1 MSTLITFKGLLRL
14 GQGLFSGLP
23 WPPLVV
29 CLCCLLTCSV
39 QAQSSRSLGLRAIQ
53 TVTGLTQ
60 PASSLTSEHVGVNF
74 GGSTA
79 AAPSA
84 AQRQSV
90 ADARPMAVSVREYG
104 VGTMTKAEIVQA
116 AKAIMSPAK
125 ANQIAAIIRGVMS
138 QGKVGSG
145 VFIYEQQVRPKGSTR
160 DMKLS
165 WGVTVTESGQVFA
178 GDPKVTD
185 PDPTTVYMLYT
196 SLAAEAGLPST
207 WTYAD
212 AGVLKWQLR
221 KRDGTPATSWVS
233 VNTGGA
239 FDEADADSE
248 FKVNCLASNT
258 TAGCPTGYVDAK
270 TLIAETAS
278 ASAVIDYV
286 RKVAPAY
293 DESQDPSTGAI
304 IYQPQMS
311 VSYDRRE
318 YDRTGCSSGNFRNI
332 GRKGYTLKTTVDR
345 YQILDTDTTATRINR
360 FEGTSL
366 SPTDNF
372 DVSKTVDMTS
382 QSLSSQVID
391 TFTGALVPTSSIRGL
406 QYVAPITTYSTL
418 NNANNLRLE
427 STQSDMAM
435 SWVAGGN
442 GNYSLYLGT
451 IADNYWGGY
460 GAVYDRSMT
469 FNLSSPGILTKFNLA
484 GAWFDDWLH
493 VKINDRTVYV
503 GPYGGDRLE
512 MVNVPYDSC
521 DEWGCGTY
529 YQLQVKYGANSFGW
543 PELGRNWGFG
553 LNVDLRPYLQTGQ
566 NTIWMRTIVAGRG
579 EGAIRIDAT
588 SCLAD

>member
-1 MSTLITFKGLLRL
+1 MNLHQKLSSLIWVLSCAACTLFT
-14 GQGLFSGLP
+14 
-23 WPPLVV
+23 
-29 CLCCLLTCSV
+29 
-39 QAQSSRSLGLRAIQ
+39 QAVHAQASREVGLRAIQ

-60 PASSLTSEHVGVNF
+60 PSSNLTSEHVPVNF
-74 GGSTA
+74 GGSRPA
-79 AAPSA
+79 SSSGAN
-84 AQRQSV
+84 QRQSV

-104 VGTMTKAEIVQA
+104 IGTMTKAEIVDA
-116 AKAIMSPAK
+116 AKSIMSPTK
-125 ANQIAAIIRGVMS
+125 ANQIAGIIKGVIA

-145 VFIYEQQVRPKGSTR
+145 VFIFEQQVRPKGVSR

-165 WGVTVTESGQVFA
+165 WGVTVTESGHIFA

-185 PDPTTVYMLYT
+185 PDPTLVYMLYT
-196 SLAAEAGLPST
+196 SLAAESGLPST

-221 KRDGTPATSWVS
+221 KRDGTPATAWTTY
-233 VNTGGA
+233 NTGGA
-239 FDEADADSE
+239 FDETGTDSE
-248 FKVNCLASNT
+248 FKVNCLANMS

-270 TLIAETAS
+270 TLMAETAS
-278 ASAVIDYV
+278 MSAIIDYV
-286 RKVAPAY
+286 RKVTPAY
-293 DESQDPSTGAI
+293 DESQDSSTGET

-332 GRKGYTLKTTVDR
+332 GRKGYTLKTTLDR
-345 YQILDTDTTATRINR
+345 YQVQESDTRAIRINR

-366 SPTDNF
+366 SPTENF
-372 DVSKTVDMTS
+372 DVSQSVEMTS
-382 QSLSSQVID
+382 QSLSNQVID
-391 TFTGALVPTSSIRGL
+391 TFSGALVSSSTVRGL
-406 QYVAPITTYSTL
+406 QYLAPITTYSTL
-418 NNANNLRLE
+418 TNANNLRLE

-435 SWVAGGN
+435 SWVPGGN

-469 FNLSSPGILTKFNLA
+469 FNLSSPAILTKFSLA

-493 VKINDRTVYV
+493 VKINDRNVYV
-503 GPYGGDRLE
+503 GPYGGDRLDV
-512 MVNVPYDSC
+512 VNVPYQSC
-521 DEWGCGTY
+521 DESGCGISY
-529 YQLQVKYGANSFGW
+529 YQQVQYGPSSFGW
-543 PELGRNWGFG
+543 PELSRNWGFG
-553 LNVDLRPYLQTGQ
+553 LNVDLRPYLRTGQ